1 MALLHVDMQSK
12 KLGVTKDLHDPVC
25 AVDNDLVDDSRAKYF
40 TQYLREWYVLLC
52 TVYLLHIL
60 YNQILFPRNLC
71 IVASSQSSECVAIQI
86 SKEAN
91 EENFN
96 MFVVDPQDDDK
107 RLILPIN
114 DGMHDKIIEIIIF
127 YYFLFIMF

>member
-1 MALLHVDMQSK
+1 M
-12 KLGVTKDLHDPVC
+12 C
-25 AVDNDLVDDSRAKYF
+25 C
-40 TQYLREWYVLLC
+40 YVLY
-52 TVYLLHIL
+52 VYLLHIL

-114 DGMHDKIIEIIIF
+114 DGMQDKIIEIIIF